1 MLDDVIDE
9 YFLDTTVI
17 NDVTLDIYISIQQK
31 AVISQLDAIVDLGK
45 LYDGLTT
52 LSALYLN
59 AFFTGYSIT
68 YAFYIGREVKAK
80 VMGAQILE

>member
-9 YFLDTTVI
+9 YLLDTTVI
-17 NDVTLDIYISIQQK
+17 NDVTLDIYTSIQQK

-59 AFFTGYSIT
+59 AIFHGLFDL
-68 YAFYIGREVKAK
+68 R
-80 VMGAQILE
+80 ILHRKESS